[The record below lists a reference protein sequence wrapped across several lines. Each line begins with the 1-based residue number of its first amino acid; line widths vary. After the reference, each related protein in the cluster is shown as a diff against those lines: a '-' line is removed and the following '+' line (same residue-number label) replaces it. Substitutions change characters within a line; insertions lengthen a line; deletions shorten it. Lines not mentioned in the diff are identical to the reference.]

1 VQELKPLNDVRK
13 DVICNT
19 AKTLQWVTNLVYPA
33 LRNTTEAPRDKNSKP
48 YYRVTR
54 D

>member
-1 VQELKPLNDVRK
+1 VRK
-13 DVICNT
+13 DVICDT
-19 AKTLQWVTNLVYPA
+19 TKTLQWVTYPAYLA

>member
-1 VQELKPLNDVRK
+1 VRK

-19 AKTLQWVTNLVYPA
+19 RKTLQWVINPAYPA
-33 LRNTTEAPRDKNSKP
+33 LRNTTEAPRDKNSKG

>member
-1 VQELKPLNDVRK
+1 VRK
-13 DVICNT
+13 DVICDT
-19 AKTLQWVTNLVYPA
+19 TKTLQWVTNPAYPA

-48 YYRVTR
+48 YYRGTW